1 VIDRAPYIGDRRLLA
16 PRPLVSC
23 DPPRAKYDRKVA
35 VLLLPPQ
42 PNDKRLTTN
51 FMSDIRCIG
60 IATGGGDAPG
70 LNAVIRAATRAAI
83 IKYGWKVIGI
93 PDGFDGLIWP
103 EKSFELTMKEVS
115 GILPRGGTI
124 LGTTN
129 RGDPFHYKTVE
140 NGKEISRDISSEVIA
155 NTAKL
160 GIDAIISIGGDG
172 SQKIGYELF
181 QKGLKIVGVPKT
193 IDNDLSATQVTFGF
207 DTALHTVTDAIDKI
221 HTTAASHHRV
231 MVVEV
236 MGRDCGWIALEAGIA
251 GGAHVILIPEIPFT
265 IEHVC
270 RCIAE
275 REKSSRHF
283 TIVVVAEGVKLP
295 PELKE
300 NRRASPIANLIGNA
314 IADGSKKEV
323 RISVLG
329 HIQRGGTP
337 SPFDRILATRFGV
350 AAVDLIAAGGF
361 GMMVALHG
369 DSIISVDVAHAI
381 GHLKSVDPKGE
392 LVSAARAIGIG
403 FGD

>member
-1 VIDRAPYIGDRRLLA
+1 MP
-16 PRPLVSC
+16 
-23 DPPRAKYDRKVA
+23 
-35 VLLLPPQ
+35 
-42 PNDKRLTTN
+42 
-51 FMSDIRCIG
+51 DIHCIG
-60 IATGGGDAPG
+60 ICTGGGDAPG
-70 LNAVIRAATRAAI
+70 LNAVIRAATKAAI
-83 IKYGWKVIGI
+83 VKYGWNVIGI

-103 EKSFELTMKEVS
+103 EKSFELTLKDVS

-129 RGDPFHYKTVE
+129 RGDPFHYRTVE
-140 NGKEISRDISSEVIA
+140 NGKEISRDISGQVIA
-155 NTAKL
+155 NAAKL
-160 GIDAIISIGGDG
+160 GIDAIITIGGDG

-181 QKGLKIVGVPKT
+181 KKGLKIVGVPKT
-193 IDNDLSATQVTFGF
+193 IDNDLSCTEVTFGF
-207 DTALHTVTDAIDKI
+207 DTALHTVTEAIDKI

-270 RCIAE
+270 RYIAE
-275 REKSSRHF
+275 REKDGRHF

-295 PELKE
+295 PEMKE
-300 NRRASPIANLIGNA
+300 NRRAGSMGNLIGNA
-314 IADGSKKEV
+314 IAHGSKKEV
-323 RISVLG
+323 RVSVLG
-329 HIQRGGTP
+329 HIQRGGSP

-350 AAVDLIAAGGF
+350 AAVDLVAAGGF

-369 DSIISVDVAHAI
+369 GAIVSVDVAHAI
-381 GHLKSVDPKGE
+381 GHLKSVDPQGE
-392 LVSAARAIGIG
+392 IVRAARAIGIS